1 MIANKKLGTKTRKM
15 EVETIVGNMG
25 LKTKARTI
33 GLGTRI
39 GNIRLRTK
47 AINKRIE
54 IGAQSKGWR

>member
-1 MIANKKLGTKTRKM
+1 MIANKKLGTKTRNM

-25 LKTKARTI
+25 LKTKARNI